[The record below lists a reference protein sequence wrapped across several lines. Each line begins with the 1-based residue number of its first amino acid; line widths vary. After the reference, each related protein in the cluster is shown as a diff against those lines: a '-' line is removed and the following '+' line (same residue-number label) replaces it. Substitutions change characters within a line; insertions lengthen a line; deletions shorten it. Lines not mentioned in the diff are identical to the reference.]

1 MKITKRNV
9 ESQAPSNKAIYLW
22 DGNLSGFGLK
32 ILPSGRKTYLVQ
44 YRMGGRKGRTRR
56 MTIGVHGTVTT
67 EQARREAKTLLAKVS
82 LGIDPLADKDK
93 AKQAPTTD
101 ELLQKFL
108 TEYVD
113 VKLGPRTQVEYH
125 TVIRL
130 KVPKSFRR
138 KYIHEVSRRDVAQI
152 HQSMSD
158 MPTRANKTIMVLSK
172 FFNWC
177 EENEYRDNYTNPC
190 RHVKKYKEE
199 ARQRFLS
206 QEEQERLKQSLVTA
220 ENDNLATPYAIES
233 IRMLMFTGARLREIL
248 DLKWAFINWELGVLS
263 LPKSKTGAKTIYLN
277 PQALEVLKRVL
288 RQKDNPYV
296 FCGVKQGQPIIN
308 LQKPWRRIRSMA
320 NLDDVR
326 LHDLRHTFASVAVM
340 NGMSLPIVGALLG
353 HSKPQTTARYAHL
366 ASDPLLEA
374 AELIGR
380 KIAG

>member
-138 KYIHEVSRRDVAQI
+138 KYIHEITRRDVAQI

-177 EENEYRDNYTNPC
+177 EEYEYRDNYTNPC

-206 QEEQERLKQSLVTA
+206 QEEQERLKQSLITA

-248 DLKWAFINWELGVLS
+248 DLKWSFINWELGVLS

>member
-138 KYIHEVSRRDVAQI
+138 KYIHEITRRDVAQI

-177 EENEYRDNYTNPC
+177 EEYEYRDNYTNPC

-248 DLKWAFINWELGVLS
+248 DLKWSFINWELGVLS

>member
-248 DLKWAFINWELGVLS
+248 DLKWSFINWELGVLS